1 MADEI
6 VQPKDISKEM
16 LHSLFTDAYMD
27 ASLDS
32 DGDLMLE
39 ERHRLWVMPDNDG
52 SRIRLMTLFRAN
64 PSSSLSDRITFA
76 NSINDDLIVIRAY
89 VREDGNFGFDYYIPV
104 EGGTT
109 KRNIVMATK
118 LFDSLIDA
126 VAREDVNDVMA

>member
-6 VQPKDISKEM
+6 VHPQDISKEM

-27 ASLDS
+27 ASFDS

-39 ERHRLWVMPDNDG
+39 ERYRLWVLPHPEG
-52 SRIRLMTLFRAN
+52 SQIRVMSLFRAN
-64 PSSSLSDRITFA
+64 PSSSLSDRIAFA
-76 NSINDDLIVIRAY
+76 NSVNDDLVVIRAY
-89 VREDGNFGFDYYIPV
+89 VREDGSFGFDYYIPV

-118 LFDSLIDA
+118 LFASLLDA
-126 VAREDVNDVMA
+126 VARKDVDDVMA